1 MKWILGWL
9 SRCLM
14 RWGKVVGVDCYTIS
28 IEDYDRREAR
38 GRIGITP
45 ITEDKHHAK
54 QQDGT
59 DN

>member
-14 RWGKVVGVDCYTIS
+14 RWGKVVGVDYYTIS
-28 IEDYDRREAR
+28 IEDYDKREGR

-45 ITEDKHHAK
+45 ITEDKHHGE
-54 QQDGT
+54 Q
-59 DN
+59 

>member
-1 MKWILGWL
+1 
-9 SRCLM
+9 CLM
-14 RWGKVVGVDCYTIS
+14 RWGKVAGVDCYTIS